1 MIRVKNIIK
10 NYGPLQVLKDLTLE
24 IPKGQ
29 VVSIIGPNGS
39 GKSTLLGIIS
49 RTLSAEGGK
58 VTIDDQALYD
68 WDTRELAKHLA
79 IMKQSEHIEVRITVY
94 DLVSFGR
101 YPYTQ
106 GRLRE
111 IDYKKIQ
118 EAIDYMDLEE
128 IKHKYI
134 DELSGGQKQ
143 RAYIASI
150 FAQDTDYI
158 LLDEPLNNLDIKYA
172 SDMLKLL
179 RKMAKE
185 CKKTIIIV
193 IHDINFAS
201 CYSDHIILLKE
212 GQLAKS
218 GSVKEIMKPD
228 VLREIYDLDFKI
240 IEVEGKL
247 ICAYY

>member
-1 MIRVKNIIK
+1 MIRVKNIVK
-10 NYGPLQVLKDLTLE
+10 NYGSLQVLKDLSVD
-24 IPKGQ
+24 IPKGE
-29 VVSIIGPNGS
+29 VISIIGPNGS

-58 VTIDDQALYD
+58 VYIDDKTLFE

-79 IMKQSEHIEVRITVY
+79 MMKQSEHIEVRITVY

-101 YPYTQ
+101 YPYNQ
-106 GRLRE
+106 GRLTTQ
-111 IDYKKIQ
+111 DYKKIQ
-118 EAIDYMDLEE
+118 EAIDYMDLEQ
-128 IKHKYI
+128 IKYKYI

-143 RAYIASI
+143 RVYIASI

-185 CKKTIIIV
+185 YNKTIIIV
-193 IHDINFAS
+193 IHDINFSA
-201 CYSDHIILLKE
+201 CYSDHIIMLKD
-212 GQLAKS
+212 GNLAKS
-218 GSVKEIMKPD
+218 GRVEEIMKPE
-228 VLREIYDLDFKI
+228 VLKEIYDLDFKVI
-240 IEVEGKL
+240 DVEGKL
-247 ICAYY
+247 ICTYY